1 MYFPY
6 LRGRQFE
13 LIALRELIEKSL
25 IGEKIIPI
33 VEPVKMSSTLVKTL
47 ECYNNVNRKIAYLY
61 NPKVGGFSLDAKKE
75 TNQKH
80 FSKLQEALK
89 SDNIIDAHLMCKRS
103 KVMLESWIA
112 KDRNPE
118 DLMIILDDED
128 YLDTYLQYFEE
139 QNPLYT
145 VMKDESEFRRAVHE
159 NRVLFANRFKKQS
172 RNTDYANKED
182 ELYSSDHIYFKN
194 DGYIGFSDY
203 SIIGEDYSESGFAP
217 YAVAIH
223 IVYFDEK
230 SRMRV
235 RHFVSD
241 SNDDI
246 GDPAGKFSEALEKLV
261 EWNRTQ
267 KLETYSMNQLIEMY
281 TNKVYPGLGV
291 VKKLTLMH
299 HLELINKYLESGSKI

>member
-25 IGEKIIPI
+25 IGKRIIPI
-33 VEPVKMSSTLVKTL
+33 IEPVKMSSTLVKTL
-47 ECYNNVNRKIAYLY
+47 ACYNNQNRKIAYLY

-75 TNQKH
+75 INLKH
-80 FSKLQEALK
+80 FDKLQEVLN
-89 SDNIIDAHLMCKRS
+89 SDNIIDAHLMS
-103 KVMLESWIA
+103 KKSKKMFDNWISKGRNLEDI
-112 KDRNPE
+112 
-118 DLMIILDDED
+118 MIILDDEE
-128 YLDTYLQYFEE
+128 YLDTYLQYFEDN
-139 QNPLYT
+139 NPLFT
-145 VMKDESEFRRAVHE
+145 VMKDESEFRRAVHD
-159 NRVLFANRFKKQS
+159 NRVLFADRFKKQS
-172 RNTDYANKED
+172 RNTDYANKDD

-230 SRMRV
+230 SRLRV
-235 RHFVSD
+235 KHFVSD

-246 GDPAGKFSEALEKLV
+246 SDPAGKFAEALEKLV
-261 EWNRTQ
+261 EWNKTYR
-267 KLETYSMNQLIEMY
+267 LDTYSINQLVEMY
-281 TNKVYPGLGV
+281 EKKVYPGLGV

-299 HLELINKYLESGSKI
+299 HLEMVNMYLEGRGKK